1 MIGDLVFYLFA
12 AVIVISAFCVAFCRN
27 IVHAAFSLLFTLL
40 SVAGL
45 FAMLAADFLTV
56 AQILVYV
63 GGVLVLVIFTVM
75 MTRVPGLRG
84 QGPRAAVYVPAG
96 IFALAVFALVYRVI
110 TISGWGGQT
119 MAPDDPTTAGIGV
132 QIMTNYIVPF
142 EYVSLALLVAMIGA
156 AIVIRERKNRPDAAI
171 VTTGTPGGTGADQE
185 PEPAAEPA
193 ASVVS
198 DDESPE
204 VQS

>member
-12 AVIVISAFCVAFCRN
+12 AVIVVSGFCVAFCRN

-40 SVAGL
+40 SVAAL

-75 MTRVPGLRG
+75 MTRVPGEPG
-84 QGPRAAVYVPAG
+84 QGPRANVYIPAG

-110 TISGWGGQT
+110 TISGWGGRT
-119 MAPDDPTTAGIGV
+119 MAPDDPVTADIGV
-132 QIMTNYIVPF
+132 QIMTNYIFPF
-142 EYVSLALLVAMIGA
+142 EYVSLALLVAMVGA
-156 AIVIRERKNRPDAAI
+156 AIVIRERKTRLDAASA
-171 VTTGTPGGTGADQE
+171 TAGASDDAAAAQE
-185 PEPAAEPA
+185 PDPAAGA
-193 ASVVS
+193 GSG
-198 DDESPE
+198 DDPQE

>member
-1 MIGDLVFYLFA
+1 MIGDFVFYLFA
-12 AVIVISAFCVAFCRN
+12 AVIVVSGFCVVFCRN

-40 SVAGL
+40 SVAAL

-75 MTRVPGLRG
+75 MTRVPGGPG
-84 QGPRAAVYVPAG
+84 QGPRANVYVPAG
-96 IFALAVFALVYRVI
+96 IFALAAFALVYRVI
-110 TISGWGGQT
+110 TISGWGGRT
-119 MAPDDPTTAGIGV
+119 MAPDDPITAEIGV
-132 QIMTNYIVPF
+132 QIMTNYIFPF

-156 AIVIRERKNRPDAAI
+156 AIVIRERKNRRDEAAATAGAPD
-171 VTTGTPGGTGADQE
+171 GTAFDH
-185 PEPAAEPA
+185 EPAAGA
-193 ASVVS
+193 GSG
-198 DDESPE
+198 DDPQE

>member
-12 AVIVISAFCVAFCRN
+12 AVIVVSGFCVAFCRN

-40 SVAGL
+40 SVAAL

-75 MTRVPGLRG
+75 MTRVPGEPG
-84 QGPRAAVYVPAG
+84 QGPRANVYIPAG
-96 IFALAVFALVYRVI
+96 IFALAVFAVVYRVI
-110 TISGWGGQT
+110 TISGWGGRT
-119 MAPDDPTTAGIGV
+119 MAPDDPVTADIGV
-132 QIMTNYIVPF
+132 QIMTNYIFPF
-142 EYVSLALLVAMIGA
+142 EYVSLALLVAMVGA
-156 AIVIRERKNRPDAAI
+156 AIVIRERKTRLDAASA
-171 VTTGTPGGTGADQE
+171 TAGASDDAAAAQE
-185 PEPAAEPA
+185 PDPAAGA
-193 ASVVS
+193 GSG
-198 DDESPE
+198 DDPQE

>member
-12 AVIVISAFCVAFCRN
+12 AVIVVSGFCVAFCRN

-40 SVAGL
+40 SVAAL
-45 FAMLAADFLTV
+45 FAMLAADFLAI

-75 MTRVPGLRG
+75 MTRVPSEPG
-84 QGPRAAVYVPAG
+84 QGPRANVYLPAG

-110 TISGWGGQT
+110 TISGWGGRT
-119 MAPDDPTTAGIGV
+119 MAPDDPITADIGV
-132 QIMTNYIVPF
+132 QIMTNYVFPF
-142 EYVSLALLVAMIGA
+142 EYVSLALLVAMVGA
-156 AIVIRERKNRPDAAI
+156 AIVIRERKTRLDAASA
-171 VTTGTPGGTGADQE
+171 TAGASDDAAVDQE
-185 PEPAAEPA
+185 SDPAAGA
-193 ASVVS
+193 GSG
-198 DDESPE
+198 DDPQE

>member
-12 AVIVISAFCVAFCRN
+12 AVIVVSGFCVAFCRN

-40 SVAGL
+40 SVAAL

-75 MTRVPGLRG
+75 MTRVPGEPG
-84 QGPRAAVYVPAG
+84 QGPRANVYLPAG

-110 TISGWGGQT
+110 TISGWSGRT
-119 MAPDDPTTAGIGV
+119 MAPNDPVTAEIGV
-132 QIMTNYIVPF
+132 QIMTNYIFPF
-142 EYVSLALLVAMIGA
+142 EYVSLALLVAMVGA
-156 AIVIRERKNRPDAAI
+156 AIVIRERKNRLDTAT
-171 VTTGTPGGTGADQE
+171 VTAPASAGTAVDQE
-185 PEPAAEPA
+185 SEPAAGA
-193 ASVVS
+193 GSG
-198 DDESPE
+198 DDPQE

>member
-12 AVIVISAFCVAFCRN
+12 AVIVVSGFCVAFCRN

-40 SVAGL
+40 SVAAL

-56 AQILVYV
+56 VQILVYV

-75 MTRVPGLRG
+75 MTRVPGVPG
-84 QGPRAAVYVPAG
+84 QGPRANVYIPAG

-110 TISGWGGQT
+110 TISSWGGRT
-119 MAPDDPTTAGIGV
+119 MAPDDPITAEIGV
-132 QIMTNYIVPF
+132 QIMTNYIFPF
-142 EYVSLALLVAMIGA
+142 EYVSLALLVAMVGA
-156 AIVIRERKNRPDAAI
+156 AIVIRERRTRMDAA
-171 VTTGTPGGTGADQE
+171 TATAGASGGAAVDHE
-185 PEPAAEPA
+185 PEPGAGPG
-193 ASVVS
+193 
-198 DDESPE
+198 DDPQE

>member
-1 MIGDLVFYLFA
+1 VIGDFVFYLFA
-12 AVIVISAFCVAFCRN
+12 AVIVVSGFCVAFCRN

-40 SVAGL
+40 SVAAL

-75 MTRVPGLRG
+75 MTRVPGEPG
-84 QGPRAAVYVPAG
+84 QGPRANVYLPAG

-110 TISGWGGQT
+110 TISGWGGRT
-119 MAPDDPTTAGIGV
+119 MAPDDPVTADIGV
-132 QIMTNYIVPF
+132 QIMTNYIFPF
-142 EYVSLALLVAMIGA
+142 EYVSLALLVAMVGA
-156 AIVIRERKNRPDAAI
+156 AIVIRERKTRLDAASA
-171 VTTGTPGGTGADQE
+171 TAGASGDAAVD
-185 PEPAAEPA
+185 PEPDPA
-193 ASVVS
+193 AGAGSG
-198 DDESPE
+198 DDPQE

>member
-1 MIGDLVFYLFA
+1 VIGDFVFYLFA
-12 AVIVISAFCVAFCRN
+12 AVIVVSGFCVAFCRN

-40 SVAGL
+40 SVAAL

-75 MTRVPGLRG
+75 MTRVPSEPG
-84 QGPRAAVYVPAG
+84 QGPRANVYLPAG

-110 TISGWGGQT
+110 TISGWGGRT
-119 MAPDDPTTAGIGV
+119 MAPDDPVTADIGV
-132 QIMTNYIVPF
+132 QIMTNYIFPF
-142 EYVSLALLVAMIGA
+142 EYVSLALLVAMVGA
-156 AIVIRERKNRPDAAI
+156 AIVIRERKTRLDAASA
-171 VTTGTPGGTGADQE
+171 TAGASGDAAVD
-185 PEPAAEPA
+185 PEPDPA
-193 ASVVS
+193 AGAGSG
-198 DDESPE
+198 DDPQE

>member
-12 AVIVISAFCVAFCRN
+12 AVIVVSGFCVAFCRN

-40 SVAGL
+40 SVAAL

-75 MTRVPGLRG
+75 MTRVPSEPG
-84 QGPRAAVYVPAG
+84 QGPRANVYLPAG

-110 TISGWGGQT
+110 TISGWGGRT
-119 MAPDDPTTAGIGV
+119 MAPDDPVTADIGV
-132 QIMTNYIVPF
+132 QIMTNYIFPF
-142 EYVSLALLVAMIGA
+142 EYVSLALLVAMVGA
-156 AIVIRERKNRPDAAI
+156 AIVIRERKTRLDAASA
-171 VTTGTPGGTGADQE
+171 TAGASGDAAVD
-185 PEPAAEPA
+185 PEPDPA
-193 ASVVS
+193 AGAGSG
-198 DDESPE
+198 DDPQE

>member
-12 AVIVISAFCVAFCRN
+12 AVIVVSGFCVAFCRN

-40 SVAGL
+40 SVAAL

-56 AQILVYV
+56 VQILVYV

-75 MTRVPGLRG
+75 MTRVPGEPG
-84 QGPRAAVYVPAG
+84 QGPRANVYLPAG

-110 TISGWGGQT
+110 TISGWSGRT
-119 MAPDDPTTAGIGV
+119 MAPNDPVTAEIGV
-132 QIMTNYIVPF
+132 QIMTNYIFPF
-142 EYVSLALLVAMIGA
+142 EYVSLALLVAMVGA
-156 AIVIRERKNRPDAAI
+156 AIVIRERKNRLDTAT
-171 VTTGTPGGTGADQE
+171 VTAPASAGTAVDQE
-185 PEPAAEPA
+185 SEPAAGA
-193 ASVVS
+193 GSG
-198 DDESPE
+198 DDPQE